1 MTNTDQNAVS
11 TVETAAVWVWDP
23 DRLRIVWANEAGLR
37 FWGEV
42 TLLDLVERD
51 FAPFDEAVHDFG
63 DLLHAASN
71 RKSGQVKARMVLAP
85 SGSPIRID
93 CRANRVALP
102 DSRPGLRIAAVL
114 APVGEEAEVDRLR
127 EIIERT
133 PTPISLFAEDGTL
146 LMQNVAAHQSF
157 GPGLENLADRYGD
170 RTIARDALRSLLVNG
185 AYSHAIELHSAVGPR
200 RHRVTMR
207 RMHDPMTSGLA
218 AIAFFN
224 DIADRTEAV
233 TTPALQ
239 NPSEAINLLSSENA
253 GTLVFDDGLKIL
265 HLNERARALLS
276 HPVSPAD
283 ANVADLL
290 PNERKNLVTA
300 LTHIRDGQTKRV
312 ELLIHVALADGGSSL
327 LKMNVR
333 RGNWRGAAAWLATLT
348 ESIADQ
354 NEATTAQPSTNERDR
369 ALEALGVGIAT
380 LRADGVVDSITQ
392 SGAALLGTS
401 GDALVGTMFDAS
413 LDEAAVRAFRRAFN
427 APAHDAQPFVIE
439 RPVVEDNPRTSLRVA
454 ISPNQESSEN
464 RRTLV
469 LTEIKNGNGGAGRGS
484 ARAEAI
490 ARASHELR
498 TPLNAIIGF
507 TEIMLADV
515 AAIRSETYREYLK
528 DIHDSGHYMARL
540 VQDML
545 DMRRIEAG
553 ALSLDPAPVNL
564 ANLIRR
570 IARELESPA
579 RAREVT
585 ISVSIDETL
594 PMVVA
599 DAHTLR
605 QALTNLMGN
614 AVKFTE
620 TVVRVSAAIQ
630 SSGAL
635 RIDVTDD
642 GEGMSE
648 EEVERALQPY
658 AQGRDNSRKFG
669 GAGMGLPL
677 AKGFVEANGGHFEMV
692 SRKNEG
698 TSARIVFPPR
708 LVERQ

>member
-11 TVETAAVWVWDP
+11 TAETAAIWVWDP
-23 DRLRIVWANEAGLR
+23 DRLRIVWANEVGLR
-37 FWGEV
+37 FWGEM

-102 DSRPGLRIAAVL
+102 DNRPGLRVEAVL
-114 APVGEEAEVDRLR
+114 APVGQEAEVDRLR

-157 GPGLENLADRYGD
+157 GAGLESLAERYGD

-185 AYSHAIELHSAVGPR
+185 AFSHAIEVHSSVGLR

-207 RMHDPMTSGLA
+207 RMHDPMTGGLA

-224 DIADRTEAV
+224 DIADRTESVMTA
-233 TTPALQ
+233 ALP
-239 NPSEAINLLSSENA
+239 NPGEAAKLFAPENV
-253 GTLVFDDGLKIL
+253 GTLVFDDALKIL
-265 HLNERARALLS
+265 HLNDIAHGFLANS
-276 HPVSPAD
+276 VTSAD
-283 ANVADLL
+283 ANVGELFPKDRQNIA
-290 PNERKNLVTA
+290 KA
-300 LTHIRDGQTKRV
+300 LTHIRDGQTQRV
-312 ELLIHVALADGGSSL
+312 KLQLDATSAEAGLASL
-327 LKMNVR
+327 EMDVR
-333 RGNWRGAAAWLATLT
+333 RGDWHGGAAWLATLA
-348 ESIADQ
+348 EKVDDQSAAIAVQ
-354 NEATTAQPSTNERDR
+354 HSAEERDR
-369 ALEALGVGIAT
+369 ALEALGVGVAT
-380 LRADGVVDSITQ
+380 LRVDGVIDSITP
-392 SGAALLGTS
+392 SGATLLGAPAET
-401 GDALVGTMFDAS
+401 LVGKMFDAS
-413 LDEAAVRAFRRAFN
+413 LDEAAIRAFRRAFTA
-427 APAHDAQPFVIE
+427 APQDSQPFVIE
-439 RPVVEDNPRTSLRVA
+439 RPIGCDEPRTSLRVA
-454 ISPNQESSEN
+454 ISPSREGVSEG
-464 RRTLV
+464 RTLV

-507 TEIMLADV
+507 TEIMLDDV

-570 IARELESPA
+570 IARELESAA
-579 RAREVT
+579 RARDVAIT
-585 ISVSIDETL
+585 VSIDEDL

-614 AVKFTE
+614 AVKFTQ
-620 TVVRVSAAIQ
+620 TVVRVSAAIRN
-630 SSGAL
+630 SGAL
-635 RIDVTDD
+635 RIDVTDN
-642 GEGMSE
+642 GEGMTE

>member
-11 TVETAAVWVWDP
+11 TLETAAVWVWDP
-23 DRLRIVWANEAGLR
+23 DRLRIVWANETGLR
-37 FWGEV
+37 FWGEL

-102 DSRPGLRIAAVL
+102 DNRPGLRVEAIL

-157 GPGLENLADRYGD
+157 GPGLESLAERYGD
-170 RTIARDALRSLLVNG
+170 RSIARDALRSLLVNG

-207 RMHDPMTSGLA
+207 RMHDPMTGGLA

-224 DIADRTEAV
+224 DIADRTEAI
-233 TTPALQ
+233 TRPALS
-239 NPSEAINLLSSENA
+239 NMGESTKLLSSENA
-253 GTLVFDDGLKIL
+253 GVLVFDDALKV
-265 HLNERARALLS
+265 LNMNEAARALLE
-276 HPVSPAD
+276 HPVRLSD
-283 ANVADLL
+283 DNVGEML
-290 PNERKNLVTA
+290 PNERKSIATA
-300 LTHIRDGQTKRV
+300 LTSIRDGQTQHV
-312 ELLIHVALADGGSSL
+312 ELALQVARADGRANG
-327 LKMNVR
+327 LKMDVR
-333 RGNWRGAAAWLATLT
+333 RGNWRGGAAWIATLT
-348 ESIADQ
+348 ESLTDRTDPLAVQ
-354 NEATTAQPSTNERDR
+354 RSTDDRDR
-369 ALEALGVGIAT
+369 ALESLGVGIVT
-380 LRADGVVDSITQ
+380 LRADGTVDSITQ
-392 SGAALLGTS
+392 SGAALLGAPADTI
-401 GDALVGTMFDAS
+401 VGKMFDAS
-413 LDEAAVRAFRRAFN
+413 LDEAAVRAFRRAFS

-439 RPVVEDNPRTSLRVA
+439 RPVVGDDPRTSLRVA
-454 ISPNQESSEN
+454 ISPKQEGSAN
-464 RRTLV
+464 GRTLV

-507 TEIMLADV
+507 TEIMLGDV
-515 AAIRSETYREYLK
+515 ADIRSETYREYLK

-579 RAREVT
+579 RVREVT
-585 ISVSIDETL
+585 ISVSIEETL

-677 AKGFVEANGGHFEMV
+677 AKGFVEANGGHFEIV
-692 SRKNEG
+692 SRKKEG